1 MRILIEDHHYKPED
15 LNPLLQGS
23 DINPKHVE
31 KDTRLSLDYV
41 GYFYNPKIEDC
52 VFILPKVIVDEQG
65 YIDESLTAEDI
76 LKIYRKDAG
85 EQKRRVFQ
93 FVYGFSVW
101 MYRAISVYREKN
113 PDSDI
118 AVSSNITQMGKGKRR
133 ERYTFLDIILEL
145 LQFNHENRDFL
156 TFIVKN
162 QHRGLNKI
170 NWTRTIAKSAA
181 IIQDEI
187 PVYLNPVNRKR
198 DVNFDEELLVI
209 FYSILNYIHVH
220 YGFPVTI
227 NVNFELLKGERFK
240 AYMNGLGC
248 MRLRQ
253 IKYKYFSDK
262 LLRIWELCYAF
273 FDTAC
278 KVCIHCDVRDYL
290 LVHDFHAV
298 FEDMVDELIGDRL
311 DSELEDLKTQE
322 DGKQLDHLYRYY
334 GLTDNDQEK
343 IYYIGDSKY
352 YPRGTKDMGI
362 KPVSKQYTYARN
374 LVQYNL
380 NLFLDG
386 KNGCQKY
393 RDDVT
398 EGYDI
403 VPNFFISAMIDQLDN
418 SGYSNNK
425 IVSKRAKDGKD
436 FYISRHFDNRIFDR
450 DTILVAHYDVNFLYV
465 IALYARD
472 RSNEKAG
479 WKNAVREL
487 FRSKIREGLNE
498 KYTFYAITPRENVN
512 SEAFFKENFQQLL
525 GKVYAPFHFDGPQEY
540 YSLALDNDKKFEDE
554 NELVKALITPDFYYE
569 KCELGKDPREVLPKV
584 EPVVQYVT
592 PSSYLTMHHIE
603 RYQKQHFLIGCYHSD
618 EQFDWIMG
626 KNDKGTNLY
635 NVRLKRRDDPAREG
649 SLAPSYLAGLDVK
662 FVILYKIGEE
672 NKNEYRVFHVHHH
685 ATMNEER
692 MRKALYPDP
701 QGNYYCF
708 VFDEEV
714 TLGNLDVARLLS
726 EEQAKPSY
734 IAGAPIFMTGEELMK
749 YRKSLR

>member
-1 MRILIEDHHYKPED
+1 MRILIEDHHYQPDE
-15 LNPLLQGS
+15 LNLLLEGS
-23 DINPKHVE
+23 DINLKHVE

-65 YIDESLTAEDI
+65 RIDECLTAEDI
-76 LKIYRKDAG
+76 LNIDKNDIG
-85 EQKRRVFQ
+85 EQKQRILQ

-113 PDSDI
+113 PDTDI

-133 ERYTFLDIILEL
+133 ERYTFLDVILEL
-145 LQFNHENRDFL
+145 LQFNHENHDFL
-156 TFIVKN
+156 TFIVRN

-181 IIQDEI
+181 IIQDEV

-198 DVNFDEELLVI
+198 DINFDEELLVI
-209 FYSILNYIHVH
+209 YYSILNYIHEY
-220 YGFPVTI
+220 YGFPVTV

-240 AYMNGLGC
+240 AYLSGLGC
-248 MRLRQ
+248 VRLRQ

-273 FDTAC
+273 FDSAF
-278 KVCIHCDVRDYL
+278 KICIHYDVRDYL
-290 LVHDFHAV
+290 LVHDFHEV

-311 DSELEDLKTQE
+311 DTELEALKNQE

-334 GLTDNDQEK
+334 GLTDNEK
-343 IYYIGDSKY
+343 EQIYYIGDSKY

-362 KPVSKQYTYARN
+362 KPVCKQYTYARN

-386 KNGCQKY
+386 KNGYQKY

-425 IVSKRAKDGKD
+425 IVPKKTKDDRD

-472 RSNEKAG
+472 SNSEKQG
-479 WKNAVREL
+479 WK
-487 FRSKIREGLNE
+487 RSEG
-498 KYTFYAITPRENVN
+498 I
-512 SEAFFKENFQQLL
+512 
-525 GKVYAPFHFDGPQEY
+525 
-540 YSLALDNDKKFEDE
+540 
-554 NELVKALITPDFYYE
+554 
-569 KCELGKDPREVLPKV
+569 
-584 EPVVQYVT
+584 VQ
-592 PSSYLTMHHIE
+592 
-603 RYQKQHFLIGCYHSD
+603 
-618 EQFDWIMG
+618 
-626 KNDKGTNLY
+626 
-635 NVRLKRRDDPAREG
+635 
-649 SLAPSYLAGLDVK
+649 
-662 FVILYKIGEE
+662 
-672 NKNEYRVFHVHHH
+672 
-685 ATMNEER
+685 
-692 MRKALYPDP
+692 
-701 QGNYYCF
+701 
-708 VFDEEV
+708 
-714 TLGNLDVARLLS
+714 
-726 EEQAKPSY
+726 KPN
-734 IAGAPIFMTGEELMK
+734 P
-749 YRKSLR
+749 